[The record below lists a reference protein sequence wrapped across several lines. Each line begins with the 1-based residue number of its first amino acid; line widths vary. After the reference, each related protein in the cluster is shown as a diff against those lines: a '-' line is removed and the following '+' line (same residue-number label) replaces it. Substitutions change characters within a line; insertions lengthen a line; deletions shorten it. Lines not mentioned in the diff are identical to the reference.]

1 MVSAFNDRRG
11 GNEGHLCITAKVGK
25 VCNSAVAHGGFH
37 LVKAFLHVVVERA
50 GVNDVGIHALFKGK
64 LRLSAEVVS
73 LPVAGA
79 VRAFAPIFFDIGAVY
94 VELTRRA
101 FVKARKVASEHEE
114 VSAHRKRKRHVIVVD
129 DAAVRADRDIH
140 AGLLEVLV
148 ARRRDLDDGA
158 CLSASYSLLLTGNTD
173 RASADTDLDKVRTRF
188 GEEEEAVAVNDVSG
202 TDLDAVTVLCA
213 DKVDRLLLP
222 AGISFG
228 GVNAEDI
235 RARFDKR
242 GNALLI
248 IERVDSGADKVS
260 FLRVENL
267 GPVRTS

>member
-1 MVSAFNDRRG
+1 MVSAFDDRRG
-11 GNEGHLCITAKVGK
+11 GNEGHLRVAAQIGK
-25 VCNSAVAHGGFH
+25 VCNAAVAHGGLH
-37 LVKAFLHVVVERA
+37 LVEAFLHVVVERA
-50 GVNDVGIHALFKGK
+50 RVNDVGINALFKGK

-94 VELTRRA
+94 VELARRA
-101 FVKARKVASEHEE
+101 FIKARKVASEHEE
-114 VSAHRKRKRHVIVVD
+114 VSAHRKRKRHVIIVD

-140 AGLLEVLV
+140 AGLLVVLV

-173 RASADTDLDKVRTRF
+173 RASADTDLDKVRARF

-213 DKVDRLLLP
+213 DEVDRLLLP

-228 GVNAEDI
+228 GHPRPLRQARG
-235 RARFDKR
+235 RASHNR
-242 GNALLI
+242 AC
-248 IERVDSGADKVS
+248 
-260 FLRVENL
+260 
-267 GPVRTS
+267 